1 MAAII
6 TEKFRQINAAQFEE
20 SFSETNENYYMFV
33 GKSTPFTSGTSGG
46 SDTSPPTPV
55 DDITSENYRWDSMLG
70 ANAIAAS
77 DVSRGVPRRTYTSGT
92 TYDMYEHNISAANP
106 SNQTG
111 ASNLFDSTFFFITS
125 DFRVYKVLY
134 NLNSSGNKIALTTE
148 PTFTSPVKQ
157 FVGGYYL
164 QYMYT
169 LTTTQVDKFLTTD
182 FMAVATDSTVS
193 SGAVT
198 TSTDSA
204 PFNGAPIDT
213 FLVTSQGSGYPDGTY
228 YVKVAGDGSGAILK
242 VVVSSNVIT
251 RFGETGVSSVQA
263 GGSKYTF
270 ATVDLAGT
278 NVYTD
283 TGATSLISGSTLST
297 WNSAT
302 AGTITP
308 IISPQVGHGHDAV
321 EELGGHFVILNTKF
335 EQEEGNDITV
345 ANDFRQVGI
354 MKNPTQFNSSTLF
367 TASTA
372 RNTYAVYIPSPSG
385 DFDAD
390 EKITQASTG
399 AVGRVVEWDAT
410 NKILYYQQERFTN
423 YGVNT
428 ASNTVLFSGA
438 NAITGADSS
447 ATGTPSS
454 TSSETVDSI
463 AFSSGYANPEMHPD
477 SGDIIYI
484 ENRRPISRA
493 SDQTEDVKII
503 VEF

>member
-46 SDTSPPTPV
+46 SDISPPTPV

-92 TYDMYEHNISAANP
+92 IYDMYEHNISAANP

-169 LTTTQVDKFLTTD
+169 LTNSEVSKFLTTD
-182 FMAVATDSTVS
+182 FMPATTDSTVS
-193 SGAVT
+193 SGAESASGDT
-198 TSTDSA
+198 A
-204 PFNGAPIDT
+204 PFNGAPIDV
-213 FLVTSQGSGYPDGTY
+213 FLVTNQGSGYPNGTY
-228 YVKVAGDGSGAILK
+228 YAKVQGDGSGAIIK
-242 VVVSSNVIT
+242 IIVASNVIT
-251 RFGETGVSSVQA
+251 RFGETGVSTVQTD
-263 GGSKYTF
+263 GTGYTF
-270 ATVDLAGT
+270 ATVSLASS
-278 NVYTD
+278 NIYTD
-283 TGATSLISGSTLST
+283 AGATSLISGSTQTS
-297 WNSAT
+297 WNSAS
-302 AGTITP
+302 AGSITP
-308 IISPQVGHGHDAV
+308 IISPKVGHGHDAQS
-321 EELGGHFVILNTKF
+321 ELGAHFVMMNTKF
-335 EQEEGNDITV
+335 EQEEGSDITV
-345 ANDFRQVGI
+345 QNDFRQVGI
-354 MKNPTQFNSSTLF
+354 VKNPTSFGSTSLF
-367 TASTA
+367 TASTG
-372 RNTYAVYIPSPSG
+372 RQTKAVLLASNSG
-385 DFDAD
+385 NFDAD
-390 EKITQASTG
+390 EKITQAT
-399 AVGRVVEWDAT
+399 
-410 NKILYYQQERFTN
+410 
-423 YGVNT
+423 
-428 ASNTVLFSGA
+428 
-438 NAITGADSS
+438 TGADSS

-454 TSSETVDSI
+454 SSSTVDS
-463 AFSSGYANPEMHPD
+463 AVFASGYSNPEVQPD

-493 SDQTEDVKII
+493 SDQTEDIKII